1 MQLQPIEVLQR
12 DKELPVNLHR
22 LQEVTRGKVPM
33 QKRLLEIFFQA
44 AEGDIAALKEAIANQ
59 DFPTIEHKAHQLK
72 GSSANVGIP
81 KMSIVAAE
89 LQKQAHQQSRSE
101 ANQLVNEIEHY
112 LQKARQFLEVHFSD

>member
-1 MQLQPIEVLQR
+1 MLPQDE
-12 DKELPVNLHR
+12 ELPVNLQR
-22 LQEVTRGKVPM
+22 LQEISRGKVAT

-81 KMSIVAAE
+81 KMSVVAAK
-89 LQKQAHQQSRSE
+89 LQKQAHQQALSE
-101 ANQLVNEIEHY
+101 ANQLVNEIEIY
-112 LQKARQFLEVHFSD
+112 LQKARQFVEVHFSD